1 VSIRSKSKKAKEGSK
16 INMKKTRKDIVILV
30 YPPKN
35 PLNPFDLGRLKI
47 LNREQVKHEETH

>member
-1 VSIRSKSKKAKEGSK
+1 MGGEA
-16 INMKKTRKDIVILV
+16 NMTRTRKDIVILV